1 MVCSREELWQEWTG
15 SRSERREE
23 ELCRSAQSDLAHWQG
38 QHPQRGTAKQEIELP
53 FSVCL
58 TPFTYWPCP
67 SSWLLPWNP
76 WKNYP
81 SSSAASDH
89 PWQTWR
95 IIQQALAS
103 ESLEVSTEEDPSPSL
118 FLDRID
124 KAFCFSFD
132 ISGLMKV
139 NFRNWMWK
147 NKDQKLSDYTNE
159 KTNKMDKKEE
169 QKNTKE
175 KKKHGQKQQKPGI
188 PFYLLK

>member
-1 MVCSREELWQEWTG
+1 MSPNSLTAATDGGAGSSWTLGETGRGRGRDCRDGVTSGGDHHNGRITSRTCSGEARVCKRVGQVKQNKQKSNKNRSKVQEVWQEAPAMVCSREELWQEWTG

-95 IIQQALAS
+95 II
-103 ESLEVSTEEDPSPSL
+103 
-118 FLDRID
+118 
-124 KAFCFSFD
+124 
-132 ISGLMKV
+132 
-139 NFRNWMWK
+139 
-147 NKDQKLSDYTNE
+147 
-159 KTNKMDKKEE
+159 
-169 QKNTKE
+169 
-175 KKKHGQKQQKPGI
+175 
-188 PFYLLK
+188 